1 MHSYITHHISPT
13 ITLYKKNM
21 FHVEHIAY
29 INTQGDIHMMDIDMD
44 DTVIEDQQC
53 IGFESKIIA
62 LHKNLKDRHVH
73 PLQAWAE
80 MSHLIEFRKVED
92 E

>member
-1 MHSYITHHISPT
+1 
-13 ITLYKKNM
+13 
-21 FHVEHIAY
+21 
-29 INTQGDIHMMDIDMD
+29 MMDIDVEEAVVD
-44 DTVIEDQQC
+44 NQQC
-53 IGFESKIIA
+53 YGFESKIIA

-80 MSHLIEFRKVED
+80 MSHLIEFHKIED

>member
-1 MHSYITHHISPT
+1 
-13 ITLYKKNM
+13 
-21 FHVEHIAY
+21 
-29 INTQGDIHMMDIDMD
+29 MMDIDVD

-80 MSHLIEFRKVED
+80 ISHLIEFRKVED